1 MQGLQ
6 GKTVLVTG
14 GANGIGLAISRRFA
28 TAGCSVVVMD
38 MDATAAT
45 AAADQLRTLNV
56 VADAAVADVS
66 DYQQVCRAISAVDRG
81 IDILVNNAGWDRF
94 MPFIKTSPELW
105 HKVMGV
111 NLFGAL
117 NTIHAVLPQMLARGR
132 GRIVNVASDSGRVG
146 ASGEVSYSA
155 SKGGVIAMTKAIA
168 REVATSGVTANVVCP
183 GPTDTAMLSAVVD
196 SSDKPE
202 KLSAALLRAIPM
214 RRLGRPDDI
223 SGLVAFLASDEASFI
238 TGQVVSASGGLTMN
252 G

>member
-1 MQGLQ
+1 MQGLR

-14 GANGIGLAISRRFA
+14 GAHGIGFAISRRFA
-28 TAGCSVVVMD
+28 AAGSSVVVMD
-38 MDATAAT
+38 MDAVAAK
-45 AAADQLRTLNV
+45 AAAEQLRALNV
-56 VADAAVADVS
+56 AAGSAVADVS
-66 DYQQVCRAISAVDRG
+66 DYEQVHTAISGMECG

-94 MPFIKTSPELW
+94 MPFVETTPELW

-111 NLFGAL
+111 NLFGVL
-117 NTIHAVLPQMLARGR
+117 NTVHTVLPQMLARGR

-168 REVATSGVTANVVCP
+168 REVATSGITANVVCP

-196 SSDKPE
+196 SSDNPE

-214 RRLGRPDDI
+214 RRLGQPDDI
-223 SGLVAFLASDEASFI
+223 AGLVAFLASDEASYI